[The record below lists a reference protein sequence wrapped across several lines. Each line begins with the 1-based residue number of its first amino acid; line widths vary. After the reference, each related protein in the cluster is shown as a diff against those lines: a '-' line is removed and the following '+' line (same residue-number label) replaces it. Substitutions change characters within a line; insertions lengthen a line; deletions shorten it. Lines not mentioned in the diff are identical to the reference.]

1 MRPPGIIVKYCVKPP
16 TTTLCEHSLMLSW
29 SSRTCAVASVGSQGE
44 AGFADALEAAVL
56 VDAHAVQAHVGGGA
70 LVMV

>member
-1 MRPPGIIVKYCVKPP
+1 MP
-16 TTTLCEHSLMLSW
+16 SL

-56 VDAHAVQAHVGGGA
+56 VDAHPVQAHVGGGT
-70 LVMV
+70 LVVV